1 MPPKY
6 YVWDCFDIF
15 KLKAKQ
21 IVFFVLHFTACYIDI
36 EDDDDDDNAAKRE
49 ENNKNKIYSNWHS
62 LPDLVLEQIFTYLT
76 PRERY
81 YAGLVRFIIK

>member
-1 MPPKY
+1 MLSKS
-6 YVWDCFDIF
+6 VFF
-15 KLKAKQ
+15 
-21 IVFFVLHFTACYIDI
+21 FFVLHYTACYIDI
-36 EDDDDDDNAAKRE
+36 EDDDDDDDVNATKRE

-81 YAGLVRFIIK
+81 YAGLVRFIMKNVRPESNKY